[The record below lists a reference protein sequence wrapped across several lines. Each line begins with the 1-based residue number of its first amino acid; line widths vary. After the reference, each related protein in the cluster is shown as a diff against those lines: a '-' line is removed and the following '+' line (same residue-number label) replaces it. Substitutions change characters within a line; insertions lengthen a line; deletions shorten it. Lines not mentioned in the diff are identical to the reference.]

1 MLSPLDIARRRF
13 ASQYL
18 AEPTLRSPA
27 DVVGWLGAVQAQD
40 YLAAKWGV
48 AQRTAEPKDAAVEK
62 ALNAGTI
69 LRTHVLRPT
78 WHFVR
83 ERDIRW
89 MLALTAPR
97 VIAASAY
104 YLRKLELDDAV
115 VRRSR
120 TALNKRYREASTSRA
135 RTSAR
140 RSGGR
145 ASKSAGPVWRVP
157 WVARPARVMPS
168 RISGPN
174 TRSPGSS
181 RSLSSTWTSGIPG
194 GEPLETKDNRRP
206 GRSGRGSIVASFGSF
221 HQRVHRRVR
230 HLDAAAAQGQRGLV
244 VVERGTFRSAHGDHG
259 GPGLAR
265 AEGECGRAYREGHAA
280 GGDVGHRQREAAAS
294 AEIRHRDRH
303 RAALPGSGGHCAEA
317 HADGIQ
323 RDSSPDSGEQV
334 LASGADDVHFALRAR
349 VLEGLQGVLIGG
361 VDDR

>member
-120 TALNKRYREASTSRA
+120 TALTKALQGGKHLTRADVGATLRRA
-135 RTSAR
+135 R
-140 RSGGR
+140 
-145 ASKSAGPVWRVP
+145 
-157 WVARPARVMPS
+157 
-168 RISGPN
+168 IE
-174 TRSPGSS
+174 
-181 RSLSSTWTSGIPG
+181 I
-194 GEPLETKDNRRP
+194 
-206 GRSGRGSIVASFGSF
+206 
-221 HQRVHRRVR
+221 
-230 HLDAAAAQGQRGLV
+230 
-244 VVERGTFRSAHGDHG
+244 G
-259 GPGLAR
+259 GPGMAR
-265 AEGECGRAYREGHAA
+265 SLGCPSSSRDAVADFGSEHEIARIVAQPELDLDLGDTGR
-280 GGDVGHRQREAAAS
+280 
-294 AEIRHRDRH
+294 
-303 RAALPGSGGHCAEA
+303 RAA
-317 HADGIQ
+317 
-323 RDSSPDSGEQV
+323 RD
-334 LASGADDVHFALRAR
+334 
-349 VLEGLQGVLIGG
+349 QGQPTPRPIWPG
-361 VDDR
+361 VDRRQFRVISPACTPPRAPPRRRRCSGTAWPGGR

>member
-27 DVVGWLGAVQAQD
+27 DVVGWLGAVPAQD

-97 VIAASAY
+97 VIAASAD

-120 TALNKRYREASTSRA
+120 TALTKALQGGKHLTRA
-135 RTSAR
+135 
-140 RSGGR
+140 
-145 ASKSAGPVWRVP
+145 VWRVP
-157 WVARPARVMPS
+157 WVARPARVMPDPDPVDAGVAHGGN
-168 RISGPN
+168 RVPRLRRHLRG
-174 TRSPGSS
+174 R
-181 RSLSSTWTSGIPG
+181 RSLHP
-194 GEPLETKDNRRP
+194 PPRR
-206 GRSGRGSIVASFGSF
+206 G
-221 HQRVHRRVR
+221 
-230 HLDAAAAQGQRGLV
+230 
-244 VVERGTFRSAHGDHG
+244 
-259 GPGLAR
+259 AR
-265 AEGECGRAYREGHAA
+265 AERHPGQLPQAA
-280 GGDVGHRQREAAAS
+280 CDPR
-294 AEIRHRDRH
+294 
-303 RAALPGSGGHCAEA
+303 SGGK
-317 HADGIQ
+317 
-323 RDSSPDSGEQV
+323 
-334 LASGADDVHFALRAR
+334 
-349 VLEGLQGVLIGG
+349 GLT
-361 VDDR
+361 